1 MGVHRGEPILSK
13 HALKCLSFPKWSVRK
28 ERVSHAL
35 RLMWEVLGGLGL
47 ECGCEETFWGTGQR
61 LMQDGASHLL
71 CAPPRQQERGRRD
84 GMGVSSQGLHWG
96 PGRQE
101 ADRQGWCQAASARAE
116 RPHCWC

>member
-28 ERVSHAL
+28 ERVSYAL

-47 ECGCEETFWGTGQR
+47 EGGCEETFWGTGQR

-71 CAPPRQQERGRRD
+71 
-84 GMGVSSQGLHWG
+84 
-96 PGRQE
+96 
-101 ADRQGWCQAASARAE
+101 
-116 RPHCWC
+116 